1 MIIVDSHDRDGSHI
15 VISMCVAVLPASI
28 LLVMSQV
35 IDIFIRSCIGFTVD
49 TRAYSAKLAKVT
61 YGLSA

>member
-1 MIIVDSHDRDGSHI
+1 M
-15 VISMCVAVLPASI
+15 ISMCVAVLPASI